1 MKDSKPQIQESQKT
15 QRNNDKDNL
24 YISYPNCR
32 KQKTNKKVEVYQ
44 GKKATLPLQK
54 KKKKLQLTS
63 HQNQWKQE
71 ENAVKSLEVF
81 KEK

>member
-1 MKDSKPQIQESQKT
+1 MTKTTYTFHIQTAENKRQI
-15 QRNNDKDNL
+15 
-24 YISYPNCR
+24 
-32 KQKTNKKVEVYQ
+32 KKLRYTR
-44 GKKATLPLQK
+44 GKKPPYLYR